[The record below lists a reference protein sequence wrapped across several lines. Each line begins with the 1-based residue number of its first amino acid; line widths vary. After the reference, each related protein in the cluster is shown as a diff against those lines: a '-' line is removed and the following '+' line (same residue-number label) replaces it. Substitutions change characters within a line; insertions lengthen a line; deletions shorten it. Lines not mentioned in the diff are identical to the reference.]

1 MTSNFLR
8 AAAAGAALAVLVVA
22 CSTVPVTG
30 RKQINFVPESEEL
43 ALGEEAYAQVLKE
56 NKLSTN
62 AHYNEVVKRV
72 ASRITPV
79 THEPDLPWEVTV
91 IESQEMNAF
100 CLPGGKIAF
109 YTGILPVCEN
119 EAGVAVVMGH
129 EIAHAIAR
137 HGMERMSQG
146 LIAQIGAEAVGL
158 ATKGSA
164 YQKEIMAAYGLGA
177 NYGVML
183 PFSRSHESEADH
195 IGIIY
200 MAKAGYDPAEA
211 VRFWQRFGA
220 GKNGE
225 APPEWL
231 STHPADQTRVAQ
243 LQELL
248 AEAQELYKS
257 APKQYGLGE
266 KL

>member
-1 MTSNFLR
+1 MSSNRLR
-8 AAAAGAALAVLVVA
+8 GAALAAAFAALAVA
-22 CSTVPVTG
+22 CSTVPITG
-30 RKQINFVPESEEL
+30 RKQINFVPAAQEL
-43 ALGEEAYAQVLKE
+43 SLGAEAYAEVLKE
-56 NKLSTN
+56 NKVTTN
-62 AHYNEVVKRV
+62 ARYTEIVRRV
-72 ASRITPV
+72 ANRITPV
-79 THEPDLPWEVTV
+79 TDEPDLPWEVNV
-91 IESQEMNAF
+91 IESNEMNAF

-109 YTGILPVCEN
+109 YTGILPVCAT

-146 LIAQIGAEAVGL
+146 VIAQIGAEAIGI

-183 PFSRSHESEADH
+183 PFSRTHESEADH

-211 VRFWQRFGA
+211 VRFWQRFGGEKA
-220 GKNGE
+220 GS

-231 STHPADQTRVAQ
+231 STHPSDETRVSQ
-243 LQELL
+243 LQALL
-248 AEAQELYKS
+248 PEAEAIYEA